1 MDFSKI
7 TVDELEEEDC
17 KCECFEE
24 ECKCKC
30 ECVECD
36 PDWTPA
42 IDDYDDDTESEYDS
56 DDSMDYVYEQC
67 GLDRAE
73 KKQLQEQLRYLEEQC
88 VLRVVR
94 PSEMMGT
101 IPEEEEEELPPSK

>member
-1 MDFSKI
+1 MEEVLRKEEF
-7 TVDELEEEDC
+7 EEDC
-17 KCECFEE
+17 KCECFNE

-67 GLDRAE
+67 GLDRSE
-73 KKQLQEQLRYLEEQC
+73 KKQLQEQLRYLEEQG

-101 IPEEEEEELPPSK
+101 IPEEEEELPPSK

>member
-1 MDFSKI
+1 MEVLKR
-7 TVDELEEEDC
+7 EKYEEEEC
-17 KCECFEE
+17 KCECFDE
-24 ECKCKC
+24 ECEC
-30 ECVECD
+30 ECECEDCD

-42 IDDYDDDTESEYDS
+42 IDDYDSQDSESDYDS

-73 KKQLQEQLRYLEEQC
+73 KKQLQEQLRYLEEQA
-88 VLRVVR
+88 
-94 PSEMMGT
+94 EIGT